1 MEITVNQQ
9 NYSVSEVCS
18 LQQMLDT
25 VLLQSAKGIAIAVNQ
40 EVISKSNWQAYQLKR
55 GDSVT
60 IIKATQ
66 GG

>member
-9 NYSVSEVCS
+9 TYSVSDACS
-18 LQQMLDT
+18 LQQMLAT
-25 VLLQSAKGIAIAVNQ
+25 VLTQPAKGIAIAVNQ
-40 EVISKSNWQAYQLKR
+40 EIVPKANWATHLLNP
-55 GDSVT
+55 GDHIT

>member
-9 NYSVSEVCS
+9 SYSVSEACS

-25 VLLQSAKGIAIAVNQ
+25 VLLRPSKGIAIAVNQ
-40 EVISKSNWQAYQLKR
+40 EIIAKSNWPNHFLKP
-55 GDSVT
+55 GDNLT

>member
-9 NYSVSEVCS
+9 SYSVSDVFS

-25 VLLQSAKGIAIAVNQ
+25 VLLQPAKGIAVAVNQ
-40 EVISKSNWQAYQLKR
+40 EIIAKSNWSTHFLKP
-55 GDSVT
+55 GDNLTV
-60 IIKATQ
+60 IKATQ

>member
-1 MEITVNQQ
+1 MDITVNQQ
-9 NYSVSEVCS
+9 SYSVSEACS

-25 VLLQSAKGIAIAVNQ
+25 VFLQPAKGIAIAVNQ
-40 EVISKSNWQAYQLKR
+40 EIIPKNNWQTCQLQS
-55 GDSVT
+55 GDTIT

>member
-9 NYSVSEVCS
+9 NYSVSDVCC
-18 LQQMLDT
+18 LQQMVDT
-25 VLLQSAKGIAIAVNQ
+25 VLLQYTKGIAIAVNQ
-40 EVISKSNWQAYQLKR
+40 EIIAKSNWETYFLKP
-55 GDSVT
+55 GDNLT

>member
-9 NYSVSEVCS
+9 SYSVSEACTI
-18 LQQMLDT
+18 QQMLDT
-25 VLLQSAKGIAIAVNQ
+25 VLLQPAKGIAVAVNQ
-40 EVISKSNWQAYQLKR
+40 EIIAKSNWSNHFLES
-55 GDSVT
+55 GDNIT

>member
-9 NYSVSEVCS
+9 NYSVSDVCC
-18 LQQMLDT
+18 LQHMVDT
-25 VLLQSAKGIAIAVNQ
+25 VLLQPTKGIAIAVNQ
-40 EVISKSNWQAYQLKR
+40 EIIAKSNWETHRLNP
-55 GDSVT
+55 GDSLT

>member
-9 NYSVSEVCS
+9 NYSVSDTCS

-25 VLLQSAKGIAIAVNQ
+25 VLVLPVKGIAIAVNQ
-40 EVISKSNWQAYQLKR
+40 EIITKSNWPNHFLKP
-55 GDSVT
+55 GDNII

>member
-9 NYSVSEVCS
+9 HYSVSDTCC

-25 VLLQSAKGIAIAVNQ
+25 VLLRPAKGIAIAVNQ
-40 EVISKSNWQAYQLKR
+40 EIISKTNWQTCQLQP
-55 GDSVT
+55 GDSIT

>member
-1 MEITVNQQ
+1 MEITINQQ

-18 LQQMLDT
+18 LKQMIDT
-25 VLLQSAKGIAIAVNQ
+25 VLVLPFKGIAIAVNQ
-40 EVISKSNWQAYQLKR
+40 EIIAKSDWPSHFLKP
-55 GDSVT
+55 GDNIT

>member
-9 NYSVSEVCS
+9 SYSVSEACS
-18 LQQMLDT
+18 LQQLLDT
-25 VLLQSAKGIAIAVNQ
+25 VLALSVKGSAIAVNQ
-40 EVISKSNWQAYQLKR
+40 EIVAKSNWSNHFLQP
-55 GDSVT
+55 GDNLT

>member
-9 NYSVSEVCS
+9 NYSVSDTCS
-18 LQQMLDT
+18 LQQMLSA
-25 VLLQSAKGIAIAVNQ
+25 VLTQPTKGIAIAVNQ
-40 EVISKSNWQAYQLKR
+40 EIVPKANWATYLLNP
-55 GDSVT
+55 DDDIT

>member
-9 NYSVSEVCS
+9 NYSLAEPCS

-25 VLLQSAKGIAIAVNQ
+25 VIQQPGKGIAIAVNQ
-40 EVISKSNWQAYQLKR
+40 EIIAKSQWSNHLLKS
-55 GDSVT
+55 GDNLT

>member
-9 NYSVSEVCS
+9 SYSVSEACS
-18 LQQMLDT
+18 LQQLLDT
-25 VLLQSAKGIAIAVNQ
+25 VLALPAKGIAIAVNQ
-40 EVISKSNWQAYQLKR
+40 EIIAKSNWSDHFLQP
-55 GDSVT
+55 GDNLT

>member
-9 NYSVSEVCS
+9 SYSVSEVCS

-25 VLLQSAKGIAIAVNQ
+25 VLLQPAKGIAIAVNQ
-40 EVISKSNWQAYQLKR
+40 EIIAKSNWSNHLLNP
-55 GDSVT
+55 GDNLI